1 VQVCDVDVHQI
12 ERPVVT
18 EDDGVDASHRTSR
31 LRRRSLGDYALP
43 GLLIVLIVTF
53 SLWEPST
60 FATVA
65 NFKTILSANSVVAL
79 LALGA
84 MMPLVVG
91 EFDLSVGSNLGLS
104 LIVCTGLL
112 SKSHAN
118 LAVAIAA
125 AIVCSTLVGLING
138 LLVARA
144 GIDAFVTTLAI
155 STLITGGVNWY
166 SNGSTFSTN
175 IPKTLT
181 DIGQSSLWGIPYP
194 VIFMAVAVIV
204 AYYTMNATPL
214 GRYLYSV
221 GGNKDASRLSGL
233 NVPRLTVLAFVAS
246 GFMAGVAGVVE
257 AGQLGSGNPT
267 VGPSYLLP
275 AFAAVFL
282 GATSFRRGAFNV
294 AGTIVAV
301 FTIAVGVNGLVAV
314 GAPFYIEPIFTGAAL
329 LAAALAARALQRSR
343 TSA

>member
-1 VQVCDVDVHQI
+1 MDVHQV
-12 ERPVVT
+12 ERAVLTNDTKDEP
-18 EDDGVDASHRTSR
+18 AHRKSR
-31 LRRRSLGDYALP
+31 LGGLSLSNYALP
-43 GLLIVLIVTF
+43 ALLIILVVTF
-53 SLWEPST
+53 SLWRPTT
-60 FATVA
+60 FATVD

-91 EFDLSVGSNLGLS
+91 EFDLSVGANLGLS

-118 LAVAIAA
+118 LAVAIAV
-125 AIVCSTLVGLING
+125 AILCSTLVGLING
-138 LLVARA
+138 MLVARA
-144 GIDAFVTTLAI
+144 GIDAFVTTLAV
-155 STLITGGVNWY
+155 SALLTGGINWY
-166 SNGSTFSTN
+166 TNGETFSTN

-181 DIGQSSLWGIPYP
+181 DIGQSSVWGIPYP
-194 VIFMAVAVIV
+194 VIILAVAVIV

-214 GRYLYSV
+214 GRYLYSI

-233 NVPRLTVLAFVAS
+233 NVPRLTIFAFVAS
-246 GFMAGVAGVVE
+246 GFMAGVAGVLQ

-275 AFAAVFL
+275 AYAAVFL
-282 GATSFRRGAFNV
+282 GATSFRRGTFNV

-314 GAPFYIEPIFTGAAL
+314 GAPFYIEPIFTGVAL
-329 LAAALAARALQRSR
+329 LAAALAARALQKSR
-343 TSA
+343 KSA

>member
-1 VQVCDVDVHQI
+1 MDIHQI
-12 ERPVVT
+12 ERPVLT
-18 EDDGVDASHRTSR
+18 DDSKDDLSHRKSR
-31 LRRRSLGDYALP
+31 LRRRSWGDYSLP
-43 GLLIVLIVTF
+43 ALLIVLVLTF
-53 SLWEPST
+53 SLWAPST
-60 FATVA
+60 FATVD
-65 NFKTILSANSVVAL
+65 NLKTLLSANSVVAL

-118 LAVAIAA
+118 LAVAIVVALLA
-125 AIVCSTLVGLING
+125 STLVGLING
-138 LLVARA
+138 ILVARA
-144 GIDAFVTTLAI
+144 GIDAFVTTLAVG
-155 STLITGGVNWY
+155 TLLTGGVNWY
-166 SNGSTFSTN
+166 SNGETFSTN

-181 DIGQSSLWGIPYP
+181 DIGQSGVWGIPYP

-204 AYYTMNATPL
+204 AYYTMNATPV

-233 NVPRLTVLAFVAS
+233 NVPRLTILAFVAS
-246 GFMAGVAGVVE
+246 GFMAGVAGVLE

-282 GATSFRRGAFNV
+282 GATSFRRGSFNV

-329 LAAALAARALQRSR
+329 LAAALAARALQKSR
-343 TSA
+343 TNA